1 MLEVLVTVF
10 NYARQ
15 AMGLATIARVA
26 FKVYHWLKDLWG
38 AIRKPPETLVS
49 APMTERDQEMAD
61 RTKQIVT
68 EIFGQNAAA
77 TVEEA
82 DYNGRVA
89 LASNLIERLA
99 EAYGVQ
105 LDGCEL
111 YIDSNINN
119 CGGYSI
125 KENQIKLNGAYL
137 FSEDPDLIY
146 EFIDTVIHELRHA
159 VQFQSILNPEIA
171 EAWQVSEETKEN
183 WKQNFL
189 NYTPSTANLRAY
201 MSQPVENDARTFA
214 ALSLRGWRP
223 EE

>member
-1 MLEVLVTVF
+1 MLEVLLTILDI
-10 NYARQ
+10 ARD
-15 AMGLATIARVA
+15 AVAVATMARVA
-26 FKVYHWLKDLWG
+26 FKAYQWLKDLWG
-38 AIRKPPETLVS
+38 AIRNPPETLVS

-68 EIFGQNAAA
+68 EIFGQDAAA

-89 LASNLIERLA
+89 LASDLIKRLS

-125 KENQIKLNGAYL
+125 KENKIKLNGAYL

-171 EAWQVSEETKEN
+171 ETWQVSEETREN

-189 NYTPSTANLRAY
+189 DYVPASANMRAY